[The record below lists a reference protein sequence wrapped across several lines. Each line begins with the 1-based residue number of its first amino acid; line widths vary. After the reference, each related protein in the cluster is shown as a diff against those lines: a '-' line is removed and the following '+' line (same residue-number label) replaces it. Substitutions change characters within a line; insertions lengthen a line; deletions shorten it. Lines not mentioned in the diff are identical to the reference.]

1 MKTDLYNMKGVK
13 DGEITLPKEVFG
25 VEVNLDLVHQ
35 VMCSQMSNRRQ
46 NTAHSKNRSEIRG
59 GGKKPWRQKGT
70 GRARHGSRRSP
81 IWIGGGAT
89 FGPRN
94 ERNYKKDI
102 NKKAKRKALFMAL
115 SGKKEKDFI
124 FFISK
129 LESKKGKTSE
139 ISSFLEK
146 IKCDG
151 SALIVLPEM
160 DKNMILASRNIEKV
174 DTIQARDLNL
184 LDLLSYKYLIMPES
198 SVGVVKENF
207 LKDEK

>member
-1 MKTDLYNMKGVK
+1 MKADLYNMKGVK
-13 DGEITLPKEVFG
+13 DGEVTLPKEIFG

-35 VMCSQMSNRRQ
+35 VMCAQMSNKRQ

-81 IWIGGGAT
+81 IWVGGGAT

-94 ERNYKKDI
+94 ERNYKKEI
-102 NKKAKRKALFMAL
+102 NKKAKRKALFMVL
-115 SGKKEKDFI
+115 TGKKEKDFI
-124 FFISK
+124 FFISN
-129 LESKKGKTSE
+129 LESKKGKTNE
-139 ISSFLEK
+139 ISTFLEN
-146 IKCDG
+146 IKCQG

-174 DTIQARDLNL
+174 DTIQARDLNP

-198 SVGVVKENF
+198 SVQVVKENF